1 MSNQDYD
8 DKNEEGDEQEDST
21 SLEGK
26 GWDVLAGGKQ
36 NPFELGGDDPFD
48 LKSPE
53 TPTPYTDDD
62 EAHWILTS
70 GAQAPAPQETPPD
83 AYWDQGR
90 SAQPAAGAA
99 PSDQPTEAAPRDLS
113 PAELG
118 SMTAAEL
125 GADSGPITAP
135 TSSAGAPG
143 TGTGLSP
150 GVDVTPLGPSGEP
163 LAPPAGPGAGPIPSM
178 PPSSGVPETPVG
190 GPIVPPDVGPVTPP
204 LPPPFVPATPPW
216 DLPQQPQGL
225 MPSDAFIRDPFFS
238 PPREL
243 TSAIGDEPAPKDD
256 LAQLLITTDRVNAL

>member
-118 SMTAAEL
+118 SMTAAGL

-135 TSSAGAPG
+135 PELFAAMGAEAGAQLTDAGTSPSQGAEPGLSYGVSITPVGVESGTPIPPPTASAGAPG

-150 GVDVTPLGPSGEP
+150 GVDVTPLGPSGE
-163 LAPPAGPGAGPIPSM
+163 
-178 PPSSGVPETPVG
+178 
-190 GPIVPPDVGPVTPP
+190 
-204 LPPPFVPATPPW
+204 
-216 DLPQQPQGL
+216 
-225 MPSDAFIRDPFFS
+225 
-238 PPREL
+238 
-243 TSAIGDEPAPKDD
+243 
-256 LAQLLITTDRVNAL
+256 